1 MNTVHRLLPLLIS
14 ALALGACAPHGDM
27 SHGRMESHPS
37 PDLNLALQRNTDA
50 GTYRIELSPPTE
62 PLRVNKIHSWNIRL
76 LDAQGRPVPDA
87 RIAVDGGMPEHGH
100 GFPTQPR
107 VSAAGTPGAYVL
119 EGMKFNMTGW
129 WEIKLEVQ
137 SARGADRITFNTVL
151 PPSAS

>member
-27 SHGRMESHPS
+27 SHAQMESHPS

-50 GTYRIELSPPTE
+50 GTYRIELSPPAE

-76 LDAQGRPVPDA
+76 LDAQGQPVPDA

-107 VSAAGTPGAYVL
+107 VSAGGAPGAYVL